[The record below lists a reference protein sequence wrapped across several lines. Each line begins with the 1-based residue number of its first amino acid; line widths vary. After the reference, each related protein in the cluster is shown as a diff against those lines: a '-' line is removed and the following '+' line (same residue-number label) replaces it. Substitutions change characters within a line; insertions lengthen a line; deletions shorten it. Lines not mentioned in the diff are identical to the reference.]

1 MVNFF
6 VYNIF
11 FGSFFDYFI
20 KSNLK
25 IFQSQMNNLRKK
37 FILKKDTKNILKT
50 KKCAICSHQL
60 NTTVGLKIHVTKM
73 HKNINKTKY

>member
-1 MVNFF
+1 MKLDLVHFV

-37 FILKKDTKNILKT
+37 NILKKDTKNIIKT
-50 KKCAICSHQL
+50 KKVCHL
-60 NTTVGLKIHVTKM
+60 YN
-73 HKNINKTKY
+73 